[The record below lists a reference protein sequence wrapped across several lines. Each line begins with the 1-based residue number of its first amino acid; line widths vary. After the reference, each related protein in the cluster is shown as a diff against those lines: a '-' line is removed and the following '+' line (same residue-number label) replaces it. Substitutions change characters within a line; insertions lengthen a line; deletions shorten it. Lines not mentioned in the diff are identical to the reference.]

1 MNTNVVTTALK
12 AAEPQSQRPHARI
25 RPLRAPASDTA
36 STCSV
41 ATPIVA
47 AAPSGG
53 VRCDGGK
60 LRGASAGGSGGRVMM
75 QASFARV
82 NGR

>member
-1 MNTNVVTTALK
+1 MNTNVVTTALN
-12 AAEPQSQRPHARI
+12 AADPQSHRPHARM
-25 RPLRAPASDTA
+25 RPLRAPASVTA

-41 ATPIVA
+41 GTPIVA

-53 VRCDGGK
+53 VRCEGGK
-60 LRGASAGGSGGRVMM
+60 LRGVGCSGGRVMAE
-75 QASFARV
+75 ASFGRM